1 MSVMLQRWLGLRR
14 EVGPMLNLAVPVV
27 VAEMSW
33 VTMGTVDI
41 LMVRA
46 LGPSAIGA
54 VGVGS
59 MLFLALAVFGIG
71 VLLGLDT
78 VIAQSFGAGQRDESH
93 RWFVHGVVMS
103 VILTI
108 PLTLVAW
115 VAIARLDL
123 WGFDLTVLNLTEPYL
138 RIVTWSVWPLLLYT
152 AFRRY
157 LQAMGVVKPTM
168 FILLMANLVNVLAN
182 WMLIHGNL
190 GAPALGVDGAG
201 WATFISRSYLA
212 LGLLSVVVWRD
223 ARTDYGLR
231 RVSWVIER
239 SRLRQLL
246 WLGLPAAM
254 QVTLEVGVFSAASAL
269 AGRLAPVALAAHQIT
284 LNMASFTFMVPLGLA
299 SAAAVRVGHAV
310 GRQDTYGANQAGW
323 TAVMLGVF
331 CMACASAIF
340 LLIPSRLMGLFT
352 VDLTVVDLGVTL
364 LFVAAIFQIFDGLQG
379 VLTGALRG
387 LGDTRTPM
395 FLNLAGHWA
404 FGLPLGYTICF
415 VLGYGV
421 VGLWI
426 GLSAGLIVVSL
437 LLLMVWGRRM
447 TQLRENAFSRII
459 TES

>member
-1 MSVMLQRWLGLRR
+1 
-14 EVGPMLNLAVPVV
+14 MLNLAVPVV

-78 VIAQSFGAGQRDESH
+78 VIAQSFGAGQRDECH

-103 VILTI
+103 VMLTI

-138 RIVTWSVWPLLLYT
+138 RIVTWSVLPLLLYT

-168 FILLMANLVNVLAN
+168 VILLTANLVNVLAN

-331 CMACASAIF
+331 CMAFASAIF

-447 TQLRENAFSRII
+447 TQLRENAFSKIV
-459 TES
+459 TEA

>member
-1 MSVMLQRWLGLRR
+1 
-14 EVGPMLNLAVPVV
+14 MLNLAVPVV

-78 VIAQSFGAGQRDESH
+78 VIAQSFGAGQRDECH

-103 VILTI
+103 VMLTI

-168 FILLMANLVNVLAN
+168 VILLTANLVNVLAN

-331 CMACASAIF
+331 CMAFASAIF

-421 VGLWI
+421 VGLWV

-437 LLLMVWGRRM
+437 LLLLVWGRRI
-447 TQLRENAFSRII
+447 TQLRERTTSTIV
-459 TES
+459 TEA

>member
-1 MSVMLQRWLGLRR
+1 
-14 EVGPMLNLAVPVV
+14 MLNLAVPVV

-78 VIAQSFGAGQRDESH
+78 VIAQSFGAGQRDECH

-168 FILLMANLVNVLAN
+168 VILLTANLVNVLAN

-310 GRQDTYGANQAGW
+310 GRRDTYGANQAGW

-340 LLIPSRLMGLFT
+340 LLIPNRLMGLFT

-437 LLLMVWGRRM
+437 LLLMVWARRM
-447 TQLRENAFSRII
+447 TQLKENAFSRIV
-459 TES
+459 TEA

>member
-1 MSVMLQRWLGLRR
+1 
-14 EVGPMLNLAVPVV
+14 MLNLAVPVV

-78 VIAQSFGAGQRDESH
+78 VIAQSFGAGQRDECH

-103 VILTI
+103 VMLTI

-138 RIVTWSVWPLLLYT
+138 RIVTWSVLPLLLYT

-168 FILLMANLVNVLAN
+168 VILLTANLVNVLAN

-331 CMACASAIF
+331 CMAFASAIF

-352 VDLTVVDLGVTL
+352 VDLTVVDIGVTL
-364 LFVAAIFQIFDGLQG
+364 LFVASIFQILD
-379 VLTGALRG
+379 
-387 LGDTRTPM
+387 
-395 FLNLAGHWA
+395 
-404 FGLPLGYTICF
+404 
-415 VLGYGV
+415 
-421 VGLWI
+421 
-426 GLSAGLIVVSL
+426 
-437 LLLMVWGRRM
+437 
-447 TQLRENAFSRII
+447 
-459 TES
+459 

>member
-1 MSVMLQRWLGLRR
+1 
-14 EVGPMLNLAVPVV
+14 MLNLAVPVV

-78 VIAQSFGAGQRDESH
+78 VIAQSFGAGQRDECH

-103 VILTI
+103 VMLTI

-138 RIVTWSVWPLLLYT
+138 RIVTWSVLPLLLYT

-168 FILLMANLVNVLAN
+168 VILLTANLVNVLAN

-331 CMACASAIF
+331 CMAFASAIF

-387 LGDTRTPM
+387 IGDTRTPM

-447 TQLRENAFSRII
+447 TQLRENAFSRIV
-459 TES
+459 TEA

>member
-1 MSVMLQRWLGLRR
+1 
-14 EVGPMLNLAVPVV
+14 MLNLAVPVV

-78 VIAQSFGAGQRDESH
+78 VIAQSFGAGQRDECH

-103 VILTI
+103 VMLTI

-138 RIVTWSVWPLLLYT
+138 RIVTWSVLPLLLYT

-168 FILLMANLVNVLAN
+168 VILLTANLVNVLAN

-331 CMACASAIF
+331 CMAFASAIF

-447 TQLRENAFSRII
+447 TQLRENAFSRIV
-459 TES
+459 TEA

>member
-1 MSVMLQRWLGLRR
+1 MSVMRQRWLGLRR

-78 VIAQSFGAGQRDESH
+78 VIAQSFGAGQRDECH

-103 VILTI
+103 VMLTI

-138 RIVTWSVWPLLLYT
+138 RIVTWSVLPLLLYT

-168 FILLMANLVNVLAN
+168 VILLTANLVNVLAN

-223 ARTDYGLR
+223 TRTDYGLR

-331 CMACASAIF
+331 CMAFASAIF

-364 LFVAAIFQIFDGLQG
+364 LFVAAIFQVFDGLQG

-447 TQLRENAFSRII
+447 TQLRENAFSRIV
-459 TES
+459 TEA

>member
-1 MSVMLQRWLGLRR
+1 
-14 EVGPMLNLAVPVV
+14 MLNLAVPVV

-78 VIAQSFGAGQRDESH
+78 VIAQSFGAGQRDECH

-103 VILTI
+103 VMLTI

-138 RIVTWSVWPLLLYT
+138 RIVTWSVLPLLLYT

-168 FILLMANLVNVLAN
+168 VILLTANLVNVLAN

-331 CMACASAIF
+331 CMAFASAIF

-364 LFVAAIFQIFDGLQG
+364 LFVAAIFQVFDGLQG

-421 VGLWI
+421 VGLWV

-437 LLLMVWGRRM
+437 LLLLVWGRRI
-447 TQLRENAFSRII
+447 TQLRERTTSTIV
-459 TES
+459 TEA

>member
-1 MSVMLQRWLGLRR
+1 
-14 EVGPMLNLAVPVV
+14 MLNLAVPVV

-78 VIAQSFGAGQRDESH
+78 VIAQSFGAGQRDECH
-93 RWFVHGVVMS
+93 RWFMHGLVMS

-108 PLTLVAW
+108 PLTFVAW

-138 RIVTWSVWPLLLYT
+138 RIVTWSVCPLLLYT

-168 FILLMANLVNVLAN
+168 VILLTANLVNVLAN

-239 SRLRQLL
+239 SRLMQLL
-246 WLGLPAAM
+246 WLGLPAAI

-284 LNMASFTFMVPLGLA
+284 LNMASFTFMIPLGLA

-310 GRQDTYGANQAGW
+310 GRRDTFGANQAGW
-323 TAVMLGVF
+323 TAVMLGVL
-331 CMACASAIF
+331 CMACASLVF
-340 LLIPSRLMGLFT
+340 LLIPSRLMSFFT
-352 VDLTVVDLGVTL
+352 VDLTVIDLGVTL

-437 LLLMVWGRRM
+437 LLLIVWGRRM
-447 TQLRENAFSRII
+447 TQLRERTTSTIV
-459 TES
+459 TEA

>member
-1 MSVMLQRWLGLRR
+1 
-14 EVGPMLNLAVPVV
+14 MLNLAVPVV

-78 VIAQSFGAGQRDESH
+78 VIAQSFGAGQRDECH

-103 VILTI
+103 VMLTI

-138 RIVTWSVWPLLLYT
+138 RIVTWSVLPLLLYT

-168 FILLMANLVNVLAN
+168 VILLTANLVNVLAN

-223 ARTDYGLR
+223 TRTDYGLR

-331 CMACASAIF
+331 CMAFASAIF

-364 LFVAAIFQIFDGLQG
+364 LFVAAIFQVFDGLQG

-447 TQLRENAFSRII
+447 TQLRENAFSRIV
-459 TES
+459 TEA

>member
-1 MSVMLQRWLGLRR
+1 
-14 EVGPMLNLAVPVV
+14 MLNLAVPVV

-59 MLFLALAVFGIG
+59 MLFMALAVFGIG

-78 VIAQSFGAGQRDESH
+78 LIAQSFGAGQRDECH
-93 RWFVHGVVMS
+93 RWFVHGLVMS

-108 PLTLVAW
+108 PLTFVAW

-168 FILLMANLVNVLAN
+168 VILLTANLVNVLAN

-239 SRLRQLL
+239 SRLMQLL
-246 WLGLPAAM
+246 WLGLPAAI

-269 AGRLAPVALAAHQIT
+269 AGRLVPVALAAHQIT
-284 LNMASFTFMVPLGLA
+284 LNMASFTFMIPLGLA

-310 GRQDTYGANQAGW
+310 GRRDTFGANQAGW
-323 TAVMLGVF
+323 TAVMLGVL
-331 CMACASAIF
+331 CMACASLVF
-340 LLIPSRLMGLFT
+340 LLIPSQLMGLFT

-421 VGLWI
+421 VGVWI
-426 GLSAGLIVVSL
+426 GLAAGLIVVSL
-437 LLLMVWGRRM
+437 LLLLVWGRRI
-447 TQLRENAFSRII
+447 TQLRERTTSTIV
-459 TES
+459 TEA

>member
-1 MSVMLQRWLGLRR
+1 
-14 EVGPMLNLAVPVV
+14 MLNLAVPVV

-78 VIAQSFGAGQRDESH
+78 VIAQSFGAGQRDECH
-93 RWFVHGVVMS
+93 RWFVHGLVMS

-108 PLTLVAW
+108 PLTFVAW

-168 FILLMANLVNVLAN
+168 VILLTANLVNVLAN

-284 LNMASFTFMVPLGLA
+284 LNMASFTFMIPLGLA

-310 GRQDTYGANQAGW
+310 GRRDTFGANQAGW

-331 CMACASAIF
+331 CMAFASAIF

-364 LFVAAIFQIFDGLQG
+364 LFVAAIFQVFDGLQG

-447 TQLRENAFSRII
+447 TQLRENAFSRIV
-459 TES
+459 TEA

>member
-1 MSVMLQRWLGLRR
+1 MIQRWSRLRR
-14 EVGPMLNLAVPVV
+14 EVRPMWNLAVPVV

-59 MLFLALAVFGIG
+59 MLFMALAVFGIG

-78 VIAQSFGAGQRDESH
+78 VIAQSFGAGRRDECH
-93 RWFVHGVVMS
+93 RWFVHGLVMS
-103 VILTI
+103 VVLTI
-108 PLTLVAW
+108 PLTFVAW

-168 FILLMANLVNVLAN
+168 VILLTANLVNVLAN

-190 GAPALGVDGAG
+190 GAPALGVNGAG
-201 WATFISRSYLA
+201 WATLISRVYLA
-212 LGLLSVVVWRD
+212 FGLLSVVVWRD

-231 RVSWVIER
+231 RVSWAIER
-239 SRLRQLL
+239 SRLIRLL
-246 WLGLPAAM
+246 WLGLPAAI

-310 GRQDTYGANQAGW
+310 GRRDTFGAYQAGW
-323 TAVMLGVF
+323 TAVMLGVL
-331 CMACASAIF
+331 CMACASVVF
-340 LLIPSRLMGLFT
+340 LLIPGRLMRLFT
-352 VDLTVVDLGVTL
+352 VDVTVVDIGVTL

-415 VLGYGV
+415 VWGYGV

-437 LLLMVWGRRM
+437 LLLTVWGRRI
-447 TQLRENAFSRII
+447 TQLRENI
-459 TES
+459 TSTVVAEA